1 MGACGNFWVSRHRAH
16 VNNSCPFHMG
26 TMWGTCVCIRV
37 HLGLPT
43 QDPCEF
49 WVHFPHGYH
58 EGCMW
63 VYVGINMGP
72 IWDLHRS
79 AVQKFSLD
87 YVPFRSICPHLFMWV
102 PFIAHIQ
109 KKCLMWDSPG
119 ISWDPSQPI
128 LAHMGPVFSQ
138 IEMFA
143 GLFICKKNFGSI
155 SIGFPTTTLQSY

>member
-1 MGACGNFWVSRHRAH
+1 
-16 VNNSCPFHMG
+16 
-26 TMWGTCVCIRV
+26 
-37 HLGLPT
+37 
-43 QDPCEF
+43 
-49 WVHFPHGYH
+49 
-58 EGCMW
+58 MW

-72 IWDLHRS
+72 IWDLHRC
-79 AVQKFSLD
+79 AVQNFSLD

-102 PFIAHIQ
+102 PFIAHMQ

-143 GLFICKKNFGSI
+143 GIYS
-155 SIGFPTTTLQSY
+155 